1 MLTRPS
7 GFSWFLAPAVVL
19 LLLLSAAS
27 AEVAGGA
34 NWTPIDTSTNKL
46 DDGTSI
52 TSTLYV
58 ESPVMRSADNSLTV
72 VHFRV
77 SFVPALKGLNPGDET
92 RTIESVQVFDCQ
104 NHEYWSVY
112 TIGLPS
118 PGLRNTAHGS
128 GQWREIMVHN
138 FDSAAVRQTDWA
150 GVTVAAFAC
159 KQ

>member
-1 MLTRPS
+1 MLMRPS
-7 GFSWFLAPAVVL
+7 GFSWFLAPAIVL

-27 AEVAGGA
+27 AEVAGEA
-34 NWTPIDTSTNKL
+34 NWTPIDTSSSKL
-46 DDGTSI
+46 GDGTSI

-58 ESPVMRSADNSLTV
+58 ESPVMRSADKSLTV
-72 VHFRV
+72 VHFRI
-77 SFVPALKGLNPGDET
+77 SFAPALKGLNPGDET
-92 RTIESVQVFDCQ
+92 RTIESIQVVDCQ

-112 TIGLPS
+112 IIGLPS
-118 PGLRNTAHGS
+118 PGLRNTVHGS
-128 GQWREIMVHN
+128 GELREIMVHN